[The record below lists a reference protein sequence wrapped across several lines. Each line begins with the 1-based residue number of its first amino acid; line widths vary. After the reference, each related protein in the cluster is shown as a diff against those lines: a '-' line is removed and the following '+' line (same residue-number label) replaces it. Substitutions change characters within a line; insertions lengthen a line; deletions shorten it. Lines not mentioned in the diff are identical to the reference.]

1 MSRFTIHSRRA
12 TSVVALTAAAVLAFS
27 GLAVADF
34 VDNNLVINAEPDNT
48 ITVGTSV
55 TLTYTVT
62 NGNQGGLNTCDA
74 TTASPMTLTIA
85 APAEVT
91 VDDGSS
97 AHDNTLVFTGC
108 GAANA
113 KTATFSSSTLS
124 PTQGYPITGATADN
138 VGSYVNR
145 SDWRLHVVAP
155 AIVDADGDGVA
166 DADDNCPTVAN
177 ANQANADG
185 DALGDLCDTNSY
197 APAIGLQAADANG
210 NEGTPGNP
218 TTSGSFTDADGNSTL
233 TITKGALDAGT
244 LTDNGNGTFDW
255 SNTTTDDANGS
266 VTVTASDGEHT
277 SATQTFNWTAIN
289 VAPVVGTVTT
299 SATGAC
305 SASVSAPF
313 TDQGGADTHLA
324 SIDWGDGNSDS
335 VGETYLVNPATSPV
349 TGSHTY
355 TTNGTYT
362 VGVTVTDDDTGTD
375 SEDAASDFETKNVA
389 SDIMQPINAA
399 GTRSVFR
406 LGSTI
411 PVKITV
417 TGCDGLAVTSLT
429 PLVTLYKLDGVP
441 NPGDLEVATTTVATN
456 GLNMRWSD
464 TQYIYNLSTKLSQQ
478 YGTALAGGSY
488 RVKVTDDS
496 FYNTPSADFE
506 LKK

>member
-1 MSRFTIHSRRA
+1 MSRITTHSRRA
-12 TSVVALTAAAVLAFS
+12 TSVVALAAAAVLAVS
-27 GLAVADF
+27 GLAVADT
-34 VDNNLVINAEPDNT
+34 VSNNLQINAEPDNT
-48 ITVGTSV
+48 ITVGDSV
-55 TLTYTVT
+55 TITYTVT
-62 NGNQGGLNTCDA
+62 NGNQGGLSLCDA
-74 TTASPMTLTIA
+74 TVASPMTLTIS
-85 APAEVT
+85 APAAVT
-91 VDDGSS
+91 VDDGSP

-124 PTQGYPITGATADN
+124 PAAGYPITGTATDN
-138 VGSYVNR
+138 VGSYVVAP

-166 DADDNCPTVAN
+166 DADDNCPN
-177 ANQANADG
+177 ASNPNQSDVDG
-185 DALGDLCDTNSY
+185 DDLGDVCDTNSY
-197 APAIGLQAADANG
+197 APMVGVQAPDANG

-218 TTSGSFTDADGNSTL
+218 TTAGSFTDADGNSTL

-244 LTDNGNGTFDW
+244 LTDNGNGTFSW

-266 VTVTASDGEHT
+266 VTVTASDGAHT
-277 SATQTFNWTAIN
+277 SATQTFNWNAAN
-289 VAPVVGTVTT
+289 VAPVIGTVTT

-313 TDQGGADTHLA
+313 SDQGSADTHTA
-324 SIDWGDGNSDS
+324 SIDWGDSSTPDA
-335 VGETYLVNPATSPV
+335 VDPATSPV
-349 TGSHTY
+349 TGNHTY
-355 TTNGTYT
+355 TANGTYT

-375 SEDAASDFETKNVA
+375 SEDAATDFETKNVA
-389 SDIMQPINAA
+389 SSIMQPINAA

-417 TGCDGLAVTSLT
+417 TGCDGLAVTDLT

-441 NPGDLEVATTTVATN
+441 NPGDLEVAATTVATN

-478 YGTALAGGSY
+478 YGTALAAGSY